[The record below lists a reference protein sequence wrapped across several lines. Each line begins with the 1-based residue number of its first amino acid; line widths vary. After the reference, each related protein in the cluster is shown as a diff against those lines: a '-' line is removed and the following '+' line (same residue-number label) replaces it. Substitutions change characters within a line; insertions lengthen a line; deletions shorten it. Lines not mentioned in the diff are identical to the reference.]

1 MQVMKDALNDLRWW
15 GLQRE
20 RTEEAVGGRRRAF
33 EGVER
38 GKERLQEQLG
48 GAGGCC
54 RCRGPRVHADRRA
67 RRRRLRRG
75 EQQRAGGW

>member
-48 GAGGCC
+48 GAGGCYY
-54 RCRGPRVHADRRA
+54 
-67 RRRRLRRG
+67 L
-75 EQQRAGGW
+75 